1 MRFTALIAA
10 TMALAGFAAA
20 QCPAGATANCKPGFN
35 YCASTLNQLGDAD
48 SAIREALRAAD
59 YNSIRVNSPGTW
71 NNLVF
76 HCNDD
81 HTLKVETQCESEAWC
96 VDGGVGK
103 NDYCKKSE
111 LGGLF
116 GW

>member
-10 TMALAGFAAA
+10 IMALAGSAAA
-20 QCPAGATANCKPGFN
+20 QCPAGATSNCKPGFN

-48 SAIREALRAAD
+48 SAIREAMRAAGYD
-59 YNSIRVNSPGTW
+59 SIKVKNAGLW
-71 NNLVF
+71 ADLVF

-81 HTLKVETQCESEAWC
+81 HTLKVQEECGVNAWC
-96 VDGGVGK
+96 VDGGVGQ

-111 LGGLF
+111 GGGPF

>member
-10 TMALAGFAAA
+10 TMALAGSAAA

-35 YCASTLNQLGDAD
+35 YCASTLNKLGDAD
-48 SAIREALRAAD
+48 SAIREALRVAG
-59 YNSIRVNSPGTW
+59 YSSIKVKNAGLW
-71 NNLVF
+71 DDLVF

-81 HTLKVETQCESEAWC
+81 HTLKLENQCEFKSWC
-96 VDGGVGK
+96 ADGGVGH

-111 LGGLF
+111 LGGPF
-116 GW
+116 GR